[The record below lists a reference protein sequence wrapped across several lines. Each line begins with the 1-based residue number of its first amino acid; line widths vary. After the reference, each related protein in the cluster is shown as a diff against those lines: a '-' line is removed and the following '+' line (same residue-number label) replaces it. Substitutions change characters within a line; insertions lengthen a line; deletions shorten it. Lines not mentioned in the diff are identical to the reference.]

1 MGGLWGDLSRSLALP
16 VGFALVDADRGGRL
30 SAMGGA
36 RPLWWLQK
44 AIHLPAP
51 ALACAPVSQACG

>member
-1 MGGLWGDLSRSLALP
+1 
-16 VGFALVDADRGGRL
+16 
-30 SAMGGA
+30 MGGA